1 MASSTDFKKLYD
13 LYQLEGVK
21 KGVSN
26 VQFCK
31 MNGIVYSHFERWYK
45 QDRVANVVPVTIVD
59 RDSLSVSPVDT
70 IVSEELSSAVDTTL
84 IERFEIRFSNGL
96 EIHHGEIDYR
106 SFRSLVEKL
115 ENDHGFPLFKCPRD

>member
-13 LYQLEGVK
+13 LYQIEGFK
-21 KGVSN
+21 KGISI

-45 QDRVANVVPVTIVD
+45 QDRVANIVPVMIVD

-70 IVSEELSSAVDTTL
+70 IVSEELSSCGGNTL
-84 IERFEIRFSNGL
+84 IQCFEIRFSNGL
-96 EIHHGEIDYR
+96 EIHHGEIGYR
-106 SFRSLVEKL
+106 SFRFLVEKL
-115 ENDHGFPLFKCPRD
+115 EVLCWV

>member
-21 KGVSN
+21 KGISI

-45 QDRVANVVPVTIVD
+45 QDRVATVVPVTIVD
-59 RDSLSVSPVDT
+59 RDSLFVSGVDT
-70 IVSEELSSAVDTTL
+70 IVPEESSSAGTDTS
-84 IERFEIRFSNGL
+84 IQRFEICFSNGL
-96 EIHHGEIDYR
+96 EIHHGEMDYR

-115 ENDHGFPLFKCPRD
+115 EVLC

>member
-13 LYQLEGVK
+13 LYQIDGIK
-21 KGVSN
+21 KGISI

-45 QDRVANVVPVTIVD
+45 QDRVSNAVPVKLVD
-59 RDSLSVSPVDT
+59 RDKLSISPVDA
-70 IVSEELSSAVDTTL
+70 IESDDSPSAVTDTL
-84 IERFEIRFSNGL
+84 IQRFEIHFSNGL

-106 SFRSLVEKL
+106 SFLSLVEKL
-115 ENDHGFPLFKCPRD
+115 EVLC

>member
-21 KGVSN
+21 KGISI

-45 QDRVANVVPVTIVD
+45 HDRVAHVLPVTIVD
-59 RDSLSVSPVDT
+59 RDRLSVSPIDT
-70 IVSEELSSAVDTTL
+70 IVAEKSPSAGTDTL
-84 IERFEIRFSNGL
+84 IQRFEIRFSNGL
-96 EIHHGEIDYR
+96 EIHHGEIDYL

-115 ENDHGFPLFKCPRD
+115 EVLC

>member
-1 MASSTDFKKLYD
+1 MASSTDFKKIYD

-21 KGVSN
+21 KGISI

-45 QDRVANVVPVTIVD
+45 QDRVAHVVPVTIVD
-59 RDSLSVSPVDT
+59 RDSLSVSPVDA
-70 IVSEELSSAVDTTL
+70 IVAEESPSAGTNIL

-96 EIHHGEIDYR
+96 EIHHGEIDYL

-115 ENDHGFPLFKCPRD
+115 EVLC